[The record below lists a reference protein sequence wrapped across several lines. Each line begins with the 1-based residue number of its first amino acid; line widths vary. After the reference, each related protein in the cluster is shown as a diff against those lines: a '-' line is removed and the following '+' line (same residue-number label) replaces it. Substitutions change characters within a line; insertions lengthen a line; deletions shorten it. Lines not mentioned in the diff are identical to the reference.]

1 MQTVL
6 TQRLGIRLPIIQAP
20 MAGGGDTAELV
31 AAVSNAG
38 GLGSIGAA
46 YLTPDQIIE
55 RGRTVRAATPRPF
68 GINLFAPHPAPQV
81 STDAVER
88 AREAVA
94 GFYGELGLTPPAV
107 APPVLSFDEQLAA
120 CLETGAAVFS
130 FTFGLLPV
138 EAVAR
143 IKQRGMA
150 VMGTATTVAE
160 AEALAALG
168 VDAIVAQGSEAGG
181 HRGTFLGDFDRALIG
196 TMALVPQ
203 ICDAVRV
210 PVIASGGIMDGR
222 GIAASLALGAS
233 AAQLGTAFLVCE
245 EAGVSDEYRA
255 AILSASE
262 DQTRLT
268 RAFSG
273 KPARGIANRFL
284 TGMAEREDAILP
296 FPLQNGLTRP
306 LRTESAKRNRAD
318 YLSLWAGQGVRLAR
332 RGKAEELVEKLRI
345 EMEAAV
351 RRITPAPDP
360 GNLAVSRCWPP
371 SAVSCAAACAL

>member
-1 MQTVL
+1 
-6 TQRLGIRLPIIQAP
+6 

-46 YLTPDQIIE
+46 YLTAEQIVE
-55 RGRTVRAATPRPF
+55 RGRAVRAATSRPF
-68 GINLFAPHPAPQV
+68 GINLFAPQAIPDVPTA
-81 STDAVER
+81 AVER

-94 GFYGELGLTPPAV
+94 EYYGELGLTPPAV
-107 APPVLSFDEQLAA
+107 TPPAMSFADQLAA
-120 CLETGAAVFS
+120 SLEIGAAVFS
-130 FTFGLLPV
+130 FTFGLLPA
-138 EAVAR
+138 EAVAEMKR
-143 IKQRGMA
+143 RGI
-150 VMGTATTVAE
+150 VLMGTATTVAE

-181 HRGTFLGDFDRALIG
+181 HRGTFLGDFERAMIG

-203 ICDAVRV
+203 ICDAVNV
-210 PVIASGGIMDGR
+210 PLIASGGIMDGR

-233 AAQLGTAFLVCE
+233 AAQLGTAFLTCE
-245 EAGVSDEYRA
+245 EAGISEAYRQ
-255 AILSASE
+255 AILTASE

-306 LRTESAKRNRAD
+306 LRTESAKRNRPD
-318 YLSLWAGQGVRLAR
+318 YLSLWAGQGLRLAR
-332 RGKAEELVEKLRI
+332 RAKAGELMQALRV

-351 RRITPAPDP
+351 RRISPAPDHS
-360 GNLAVSRCWPP
+360 NLSG
-371 SAVSCAAACAL
+371 